1 MGFRFFKRVNIFPG
15 VTLNLSKSGGSVS
28 VGPQGAR
35 LTVGPRGSKVT
46 LGVPGSGLFYTTDF
60 SWKKLGQLLGQSSAE
75 KAKDQLSS
83 EVFPHLTMPDDQRAL
98 AEGCK
103 ELALGNETGALA
115 HLRQA
120 VHLADGAFLAGF
132 LALRLDRLE
141 DAVRYL
147 TAAASHEHEL
157 GRSLTTY
164 GIGAAVT
171 LPVTEEVSAHLEPN
185 IRGVLLA
192 LAETY
197 QAQERWREAIDCL
210 DRLQQLEPD
219 DVVVRLSLAELLLEQ
234 GAGDQDTCQRV
245 IQLSNGIENESAVHS
260 ALLLYKAQ
268 ALRGLGLLEAALEVL
283 TGALARKKNR
293 PDEVL
298 RALRYE
304 RALVYEGLGQ
314 TKRART
320 EWQKLYAEAPEYED
334 VAARL
339 GF

>member
-1 MGFRFFKRVNIFPG
+1 
-15 VTLNLSKSGGSVS
+15 
-28 VGPQGAR
+28 
-35 LTVGPRGSKVT
+35 
-46 LGVPGSGLFYTTDF
+46 LG
-60 SWKKLGQLLGQSSAE
+60 
-75 KAKDQLSS
+75 
-83 EVFPHLTMPDDQRAL
+83 
-98 AEGCK
+98 
-103 ELALGNETGALA
+103 
-115 HLRQA
+115 
-120 VHLADGAFLAGF
+120 
-132 LALRLDRLE
+132 RLE

-147 TAAASHEHEL
+147 TAAATHEHEF
-157 GRSLTTY
+157 GRHLTNY
-164 GIGAAVT
+164 GIGAGVT

-197 QAQERWREAIDCL
+197 QAQERWQDAIDCL
-210 DRLQQLEPD
+210 NRLQQLEPD

-234 GAGDQDTCQRV
+234 GVGDRDTCQRV
-245 IQLSNGIENESAVHS
+245 IQLSDGVENESAVHS

-293 PDEVL
+293 PDEIL

-320 EWQKLYAEAPEYED
+320 ELQKLYAEAPGYED